1 MAFVVFVGVN
11 LLVVTA
17 IWLRAVRLRRDDD
30 QAEPQPP
37 ARVTRVRRR
46 YAIRPVLL

>member
-1 MAFVVFVGVN
+1 MGFIAFVAVN

-17 IWLRAVRLRRDDD
+17 IWLRALRWRRDDD
-30 QAEPQPP
+30 QAGPAPP

-46 YAIRPVLL
+46 YAIRPALL